1 MDNFSAG
8 TRGSASA
15 EYFLEKSYVVIFI
28 YRLKSL
34 EPFVRHFMGQK
45 FLDMLEVQKKEDV
58 TSVVVKN
65 DCVNSILPILTRY
78 KSTKE
83 AGHLLCISFTSL
95 TEYLWLLRAACECLA
110 PFGSR
115 AILYL
120 AAAVSD
126 FYIPSNEMPIHKM
139 QSEAGPPT
147 IYLKLVPKM
156 LEPLVNIWVPNA
168 YVVSFKLETDEDLL
182 IDKTHTALNKYKH
195 KMVIGNVLQ
204 TRKQR
209 VVLVM
214 PNTAN
219 EIQLSSEEMEAGIE
233 IESKIVADLT
243 ERHNLFMKGASYNS

>member
-1 MDNFSAG
+1 MLHLSWVLN
-8 TRGSASA
+8 ASFKA
-15 EYFLEKSYVVIFI
+15 
-28 YRLKSL
+28 
-34 EPFVRHFMGQK
+34 
-45 FLDMLEVQKKEDV
+45 EDV
-58 TSVVVKN
+58 GCVSELVHMQIEWWQSTHSSLFLTWLSSAPRLLVGYEMLNIMKVKN
-65 DCVNSILPILTRY
+65 ECVNSVLPILTRY
-78 KSTKE
+78 KLTKE
-83 AGHLLCISFTSL
+83 AGDLLCISFTSL
-95 TEYLWLLRAACECLA
+95 TEYLWLLRAACECLT

-115 AILYL
+115 AVLYL

-168 YVVSFKLETDEDLL
+168 YVVSFKLETDDELL
-182 IDKTHTALNKYKH
+182 IDKAHAALNKYKH

-214 PNTAN
+214 PNTTN
-219 EIQLSSEEMEAGIE
+219 EIQLSSEEMEAGLE
-233 IESKIVADLT
+233 IESKIVADIA